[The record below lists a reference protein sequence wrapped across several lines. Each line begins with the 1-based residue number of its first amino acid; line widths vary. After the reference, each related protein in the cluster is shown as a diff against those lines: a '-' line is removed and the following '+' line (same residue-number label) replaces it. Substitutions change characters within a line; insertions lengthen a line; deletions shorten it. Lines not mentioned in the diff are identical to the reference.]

1 MPKKKKEAKPNTDIV
16 DSFGSPGHWIQVI
29 TDDLKAPCR
38 QQWFDESVAVADQLI
53 RNEFDA
59 KVSGVDNR
67 YWFKTGSYIRKVNYL
82 DGRLDGLV
90 EPKVTGTEVDD
101 MDTALM
107 YQHGV
112 RFEFNRPRGLK
123 RKVGRRQ
130 VRKTRRDWINYGLG
144 AFNTY
149 FDSHVKNHENPTGS
163 IINEHVDATS
173 IILDST
179 ASCLDEINHFSRKRI
194 VTEWQVRAMF
204 PHYKG
209 EIPLDDNKRSYLYEV
224 QFRISRPVTMKNS
237 SSDVARKVGDT
248 RPQWK
253 MEDEALFVG
262 KYVEKNEG
270 SVKER
275 NKEAKRLWD
284 SLGDDYASMPMAYS
298 LIFLANGMGDPA
310 QQMTALVQ
318 GMKYLGQD
326 FSITLT
332 PFLELPGTP
341 YPVGLGYYMYD
352 ITTLET
358 ILKTLYV
365 RQVIRLNNSGG
376 VINVDKLA
384 VGADDIHAK
393 IAEIQKVSAEYGYY
407 LPVSGVNNMNE
418 VFMQLRQNEPSQTQ
432 VAMAEQCRYEGD
444 EFFATHREMSG
455 QAPFS
460 GASGELTKVLQA
472 AGSVPLIH
480 MVGGMDELHS
490 NIFRKTAYLIYEY
503 MPPEKRIAISDLP
516 NNIDTAVLRKEQMQ
530 KYNPNDL
537 DITAELNLESE
548 QEKINKANKAML
560 TFDRGMMDPE
570 TFLKD
575 MGYRDYQSIL
585 NRLND
590 FQTGQ
595 QIVEL
600 LKTDKD
606 LAAQFDAA
614 IKAKALEAEDK
625 ERGKA

>member
-1 MPKKKKEAKPNTDIV
+1 MPKKKKEEKPNTDVV

-38 QQWFDESVAVADQLI
+38 ATWLKQSVAVADQLI
-53 RNEFDA
+53 RNEFDPQI
-59 KVSGVDNR
+59 SGVDNR

-90 EPKVTGTEVDD
+90 EPKVTGTEASD

-130 VRKTRRDWINYGLG
+130 IRKTRRDWINYGLG

-149 FDSHVKNHENPTGS
+149 FDAHVKNHENPTGS
-163 IINEHVDATS
+163 IINESVDATS

-179 ASCLDEINHFSRKRI
+179 APCLDEINHFSRKQT

-209 EIPLDDNKRSYLYEV
+209 EIPLDDQKRSYLYEV
-224 QFRISRPVTMKNS
+224 QFRVNRPVQMKNS
-237 SSDVARKVGDT
+237 SSDVARKVNDT
-248 RPQWK
+248 RPQWQI
-253 MEDEALFVG
+253 EDEALFVG
-262 KYVEKNEG
+262 KYVENNDG
-270 SVKER
+270 TVKER
-275 NKEAKRLWD
+275 NKEAKELWD
-284 SLGDDYASMPMAYS
+284 SLNDDYASTPMAYS
-298 LIFLANGMGDPA
+298 LIFLSNGMGEPSD
-310 QQMTALVQ
+310 QITALVQ
-318 GMKYLGQD
+318 PMKYLGQD

-341 YPVGLGYYMYD
+341 YPVGVGYYMGD
-352 ITTLET
+352 ITTLEI

-376 VINVDKLA
+376 LINVDKLA
-384 VGADDIHAK
+384 IGADDIHK
-393 IAEIQKVSAEYGYY
+393 QIAEIQKLTSEYGYY

-418 VFMQLRQNEPSQTQ
+418 VFMQLKQNEPSQTQ
-432 VAMAEQCRYEGD
+432 VAMGDQCRFEGD
-444 EFFATHREMSG
+444 EFFATHRELSSG
-455 QAPFS
+455 QAPFA

-472 AGSVPLIH
+472 AGSVPLVH

-490 NIFRKTAYLIYEY
+490 NIFRKTAYLIYKY

-516 NNIDTAVLRKEQMQ
+516 NNTETAVLRKEQMQ
-530 KYNPNDL
+530 KYDPNDL

-548 QEKINKANKAML
+548 QEKINE
-560 TFDRGMMDPE
+560 P
-570 TFLKD
+570 
-575 MGYRDYQSIL
+575 
-585 NRLND
+585 
-590 FQTGQ
+590 
-595 QIVEL
+595 
-600 LKTDKD
+600 
-606 LAAQFDAA
+606 
-614 IKAKALEAEDK
+614 
-625 ERGKA
+625 